1 MQLKNYTRYNKVVS
15 IPSDYEKLIKQLIV
29 ARSEV
34 GLSQES
40 LANKIGC
47 TSSLIHKWESHKRI
61 PSGFMLICWLDALGY
76 QIDVTKKR
84 PTNNLS
90 VVPKQN

>member
-1 MQLKNYTRYNKVVS
+1 MQSKNYIRYNKVVS
-15 IPSDYEKLIKQLIV
+15 IPNDYEKLIKELVI

-34 GLSQES
+34 GLSQEL

-47 TSSLIHKWESHKRI
+47 TSSLIHKWECHKRI

-76 QIDVTKKR
+76 QIDVTKKKQK
-84 PTNNLS
+84 NNLS
-90 VVPKQN
+90 VVREQD